1 MLRLLSCG
9 SGRLR
14 PVAARLSPE
23 EGSGALPPWSV
34 RTPILQRPA
43 SALQWKMGVR
53 VSTRWCLCVLVIS
66 VLDDL

>member
-1 MLRLLSCG
+1 M
-9 SGRLR
+9 
-14 PVAARLSPE
+14 AARLSPE

-66 VLDDL
+66 VFDDL